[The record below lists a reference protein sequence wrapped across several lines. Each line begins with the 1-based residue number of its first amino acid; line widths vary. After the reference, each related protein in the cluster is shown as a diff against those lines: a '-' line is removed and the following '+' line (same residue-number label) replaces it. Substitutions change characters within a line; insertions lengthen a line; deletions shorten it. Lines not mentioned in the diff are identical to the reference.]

1 MAKISVAMTTYNGSN
16 YIIKQLDSLKNQSRK
31 LTSSLFATT
40 ALLIIAEKSV
50 MSTGTVMIMSV

>member
-31 LTSSLFATT
+31 IDELV
-40 ALLIIAEKSV
+40 ICDDC
-50 MSTGTVMIMSV
+50 STDNTVELVNEYI